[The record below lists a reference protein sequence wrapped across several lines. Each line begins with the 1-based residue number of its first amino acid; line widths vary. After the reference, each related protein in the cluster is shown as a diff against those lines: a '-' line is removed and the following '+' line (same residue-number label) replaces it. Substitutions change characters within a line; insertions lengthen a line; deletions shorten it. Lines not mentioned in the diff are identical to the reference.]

1 MQARRGKIGDP
12 DQDLG
17 EPGLGIKVVEAIGR
31 DHRQHD
37 GGTVGATLATS
48 EGLVAPSPRQCLS
61 MRAQRIRQADLA
73 IVEEAGEV
81 VPPPEHV
88 IHKLQDLGGARE
100 GFALS
105 QQSGVHILEKRL
117 APFPGAGRAA
127 RRRPGRCWCARSRKR
142 SSSSAFVNSTLPL

>member
-1 MQARRGKIGDP
+1 VQARRGKIGDP

-127 RRRPGRCWCARSRKR
+127 RRRPGVAGALDLASGRHQVR
-142 SSSSAFVNSTLPL
+142 L